1 MKTPFENTLNAFEPF
16 FDTSIR
22 VIRKGD
28 FDVTMNAIV
37 LDNGF
42 DEVFSDSGTSAN
54 RRLITVQIKRYSPIG
69 DFCNESSMWPYP
81 NKDPRIG
88 DMIVLESGKR
98 FQVYDV
104 DIFDKTLFKISAKS
118 SDGKQH

>member
-42 DEVFSDSGTSAN
+42 DEVFSDSGTSTN
-54 RRLITVQIKRYSPIG
+54 RRLIAV
-69 DFCNESSMWPYP
+69 
-81 NKDPRIG
+81 
-88 DMIVLESGKR
+88 
-98 FQVYDV
+98 
-104 DIFDKTLFKISAKS
+104 
-118 SDGKQH
+118 